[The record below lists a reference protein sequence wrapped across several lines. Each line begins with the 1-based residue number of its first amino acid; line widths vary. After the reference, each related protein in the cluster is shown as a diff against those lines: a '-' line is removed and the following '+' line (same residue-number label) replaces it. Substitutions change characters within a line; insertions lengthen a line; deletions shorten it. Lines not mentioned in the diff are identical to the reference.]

1 MALAI
6 WSASTAPLGTSV
18 YRFVGIDAPAQYLP
32 TLNYEAKMNTAGS
45 NTWVRIDT
53 RYPLLSTVEGVITKT
68 NEFKMYTEFSAL
80 NSVVAQDER
89 ARLFDEHVLFL
100 LKNRP
105 GILAGNVVTAP
116 VTPVIPSP

>member
-89 ARLFDEHVLFL
+89 SRLFDEHVLFL

-105 GILAGNVVTAP
+105 GILAGNIVTAP

>member
-105 GILAGNVVTAP
+105 GILAGNIVTAP